1 MKAWD
6 VLTLICGIILAL
18 VALFFIAGAVYHTA
32 NQNEFLLTVQE
43 GGVPF
48 KIIKTN

>member
-6 VLTLICGIILAL
+6 VFCWICGIILAFVVL
-18 VALFFIAGAVYHTA
+18 LYVAGAIYHTA

-48 KIIKTN
+48 KIVKTF